1 MECAREQA
9 DLAGELAEREAE
21 LAAVSAQ
28 AAEREAAAGAAAQ
41 ATSDAERRLQVLLA
55 DSACVPVEWCSGWGR
70 GRACQPIQPF
80 MPAMMLPLGQRSGTP
95 IDSNLYLAKFW
106 APVP

>member
-1 MECAREQA
+1 MECAREQAELAGELAASTCATSALRGLTWQNFAYPLSNAHPWQVECAREQA

-41 ATSDAERRLQVLLA
+41 QVSDAERRLQVPHLDGL
-55 DSACVPVEWCSGWGR
+55 GFLGL
-70 GRACQPIQPF
+70 QP
-80 MPAMMLPLGQRSGTP
+80 
-95 IDSNLYLAKFW
+95 
-106 APVP
+106 